1 MKGEMEN
8 IIKRKIFSYERNE
21 RMNNILIGNGFD
33 IEIGG
38 VKECSNAAIIERVH
52 KNIEKKGYKY
62 HIKDITASE
71 LKDVI
76 EGIEGVILKDI
87 LFGKYNSHCETEE
100 ERSNLKRFVD
110 NYDPSQSIGMED
122 CFLILRLFHKKYGDS
137 EEMIHATAVGLEKL
151 FLDAI
156 FNEGNCI

>member
-1 MKGEMEN
+1 
-8 IIKRKIFSYERNE
+8 
-21 RMNNILIGNGFD
+21 MNNILIGNGFD

-52 KNIEKKGYKY
+52 KKYWKKKDYKY

-87 LFGKYNSHCETEE
+87 LSGKYNSHCETEE
-100 ERSNLKRFVD
+100 ERSKF
-110 NYDPSQSIGMED
+110 
-122 CFLILRLFHKKYGDS
+122 KKICG
-137 EEMIHATAVGLEKL
+137 
-151 FLDAI
+151 
-156 FNEGNCI
+156 

>member
-52 KNIEKKGYKY
+52 KNI
-62 HIKDITASE
+62 
-71 LKDVI
+71 
-76 EGIEGVILKDI
+76 
-87 LFGKYNSHCETEE
+87 
-100 ERSNLKRFVD
+100 
-110 NYDPSQSIGMED
+110 
-122 CFLILRLFHKKYGDS
+122 
-137 EEMIHATAVGLEKL
+137 
-151 FLDAI
+151 
-156 FNEGNCI
+156 

>member
-1 MKGEMEN
+1 
-8 IIKRKIFSYERNE
+8 
-21 RMNNILIGNGFD
+21 MNNILIGNGFD

-52 KNIEKKGYKY
+52 KNIEKKDYKY

-87 LFGKYNSHCETEE
+87 LSENIIHTVKQ
-100 ERSNLKRFVD
+100 KRKEV
-110 NYDPSQSIGMED
+110 I
-122 CFLILRLFHKKYGDS
+122 
-137 EEMIHATAVGLEKL
+137 
-151 FLDAI
+151 
-156 FNEGNCI
+156 